1 MCLPQNQSPIM
12 LEQNF
17 EVPMLKSTSPL
28 FALHNKGGTR
38 GPTEVI
44 CLRTRRETVEPTL
57 KYKMFILSSPTVI

>member
-1 MCLPQNQSPIM
+1 
-12 LEQNF
+12 
-17 EVPMLKSTSPL
+17 MLKSTSPL